1 MKEKMQ
7 ELREKHESAAAA
19 EDAKSQVVEDAGT
32 EARREANEQQGAK
45 ATEKGANEKKRL
57 LGDAE
62 GAVDERK
69 CHKPEEVPEVEGEA
83 VVLKE
88 VREQK
93 KRDREECSEQQ
104 VVEE

>member
-1 MKEKMQ
+1 
-7 ELREKHESAAAA
+7 
-19 EDAKSQVVEDAGT
+19 
-32 EARREANEQQGAK
+32 
-45 ATEKGANEKKRL
+45 
-57 LGDAE
+57 
-62 GAVDERK
+62 
-69 CHKPEEVPEVEGEA
+69 VPEVEGEA